1 MSQNRITEIFFLP
14 PLAIGRLGGGD
25 TPLENFFWANDNTLH
40 GSRSTILEPA
50 VTFEV
55 QDDGSIRTYIP
66 TSLRFRDGD
75 RLRPVAPFF
84 ELWATVENTDASDQP
99 HDLPL
104 TLDLLAAHGASLDNI
119 RYTITVANRKAQRRT
134 GVASCAYIARVE
146 VSGTDFD
153 RKPLLAWSPHNS
165 GEEPLVWFDQP
176 IPLGHFQVI
185 RPLPRS
191 ENGVN
196 LAIPRVR
203 FTPARGEVY
212 GPPAAVSGPASS
224 LPPGQ
229 YSPPQTEQGR
239 LHELVPPQNRI
250 LNPNTPWSHY
260 VGDAPG
266 QQDPQPADA
275 YDGAAIGN
283 TTSWAVVDDTCDG
296 IIEARVV
303 IRGERLIARARV
315 MTSTPDFSPDRRP
328 FFSFA
333 EDLADRDCPPL
344 PPIQEWNDETLETTE
359 LEIADLF
366 ERAFETAS
374 QINLDSARW
383 QGIHNNAST
392 PPRVTYPGLPQVDER
407 SMSRLDLEEGSQTLF
422 GDDRL
427 KIFPPQ
433 QASQSVPGNRLPYA
447 RLVREVH
454 APLADI
460 DVLIEFL
467 RTQAEFA
474 RRLIRPPFGR
484 VWELEAD
491 PGPVPAP
498 QHRDPRVVRDQLH
511 DMRMPP
517 YIRDSDNNAL
527 SLSWRKYHELMDLID
542 FLSQPTSL
550 EDSTLASVRRGPL
563 ARKITALANRVRSIE
578 PLTSQS

>member
-1 MSQNRITEIFFLP
+1 MSPERITAVFFLP
-14 PLAIGRLGGGD
+14 PMAIGRLGGGD
-25 TPLENFFWANDNTLH
+25 TPLESFIWSNDPTLH
-40 GSRSTILEPA
+40 GSHSTVLEPA

-84 ELWATVENTDASDQP
+84 ELWATVEDARAPEQP
-99 HDLPL
+99 RDLPL

-119 RYTITVANRKAQRRT
+119 QYTITVANRKAQRRT
-134 GVASCAYIARVE
+134 GAVACAYMARLE
-146 VSGTDFD
+146 VSGTDYEK
-153 RKPLLAWSPHNS
+153 KPLLAWSPHNS
-165 GEEPLVWFDQP
+165 DEEPLVWFDRP

-185 RPLPRS
+185 RPMARH

-212 GPPAAVSGPASS
+212 GPPSAVAGPASP

-229 YSPPQTEQGR
+229 QFPPQTEQGR
-239 LHELVPPQNRI
+239 LHEVVPPQNRI

-266 QQDPQPADA
+266 QQDSQPSDA
-275 YDGAAIGN
+275 YDGSKVGN
-283 TTSWAVVDDTCDG
+283 ETSWGVVDDTCDG

-303 IRGERLIARARV
+303 IGGERLVARARV
-315 MTSTPDFSPDRRP
+315 IASTPDFAPDRRP

-344 PPIQEWNDETLETTE
+344 PPIEQWDNETIETTE
-359 LEIADLF
+359 AEIADLF
-366 ERAFETAS
+366 QRAFETVS
-374 QINLDSARW
+374 QINLDAVRW
-383 QGIHNNAST
+383 QGIHNNASD
-392 PPRVTYPGLPQVDER
+392 PPATNYPGLPQVDVR
-407 SMSRLDLEEGSQTLF
+407 SMSSQDVVEGSQQRF
-422 GDDRL
+422 GNDRL
-427 KIFPPQ
+427 QNFPPQ
-433 QASQSVPGNRLPYA
+433 QESQSVPGARLPYA
-447 RLVREVH
+447 SLARDVH

-460 DVLIEFL
+460 NVLIEFL
-467 RTQAEFA
+467 RTQAEFV

-484 VWELEAD
+484 VRELAVD
-491 PGPVPAP
+491 PAP
-498 QHRDPRVVRDQLH
+498 EPHPRHRDPRVVRDQLH

-517 YIRDSDNNAL
+517 YIRDSDNTAL
-527 SLSWRKYHELMDLID
+527 SLSWRQYHELMDLID
-542 FLSQPTSL
+542 FLSRSTSA
-550 EDSTLASVRRGPL
+550 EDAVPANVRRGPL
-563 ARKITALANRVRSIE
+563 ARKITALANQVRAIG
-578 PLTSQS
+578 PTTLQP